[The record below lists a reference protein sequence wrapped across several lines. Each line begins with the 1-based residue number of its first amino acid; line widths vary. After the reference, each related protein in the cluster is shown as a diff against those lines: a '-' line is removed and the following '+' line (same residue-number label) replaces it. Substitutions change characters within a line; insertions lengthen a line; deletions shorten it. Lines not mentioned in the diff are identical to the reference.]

1 MVFSSFP
8 RAPLCG
14 DPTFSRT
21 LGSVLVMW
29 ILFTVVLAK
38 EINLISLAQCSK
50 TVLEEGDSRIIHL

>member
-1 MVFSSFP
+1 M
-8 RAPLCG
+8 
-14 DPTFSRT
+14 FSRT